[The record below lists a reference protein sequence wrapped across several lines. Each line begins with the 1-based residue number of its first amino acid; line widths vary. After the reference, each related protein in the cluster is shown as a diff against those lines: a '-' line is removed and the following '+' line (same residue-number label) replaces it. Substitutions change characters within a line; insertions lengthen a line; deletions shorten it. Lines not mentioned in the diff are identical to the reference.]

1 MATLSQRLQRV
12 QEGPTETKID
22 FNQYSMEQ
30 LEATKIQF
38 GKTHVGKTYHHMWC
52 HEQSWVLWFTQ
63 HYHRSAKW
71 EHHLFLHYVD
81 KKIERCELTGARV
94 PVTSASSLQSTPPME
109 SGARVPMPKAKS
121 QPITQ
126 VETQNSAWDF
136 EEDPEL
142 FEVEVIPDQE
152 TSSQVT
158 QMEARMTN
166 MENAINRIVQHL
178 EEVAQSHATEQ

>member
-1 MATLSQRLQRV
+1 
-12 QEGPTETKID
+12 
-22 FNQYSMEQ
+22 
-30 LEATKIQF
+30 
-38 GKTHVGKTYHHMWC
+38 
-52 HEQSWVLWFTQ
+52 
-63 HYHRSAKW
+63 
-71 EHHLFLHYVD
+71 
-81 KKIERCELTGARV
+81 
-94 PVTSASSLQSTPPME
+94 
-109 SGARVPMPKAKS
+109 MPKAKS